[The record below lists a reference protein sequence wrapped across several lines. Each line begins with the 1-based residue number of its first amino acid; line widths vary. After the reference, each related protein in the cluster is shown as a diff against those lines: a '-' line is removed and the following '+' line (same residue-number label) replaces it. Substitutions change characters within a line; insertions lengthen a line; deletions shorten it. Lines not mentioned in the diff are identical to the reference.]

1 MSRYAI
7 QSRNSNVEQYQTQ
20 SMNKFVKLFKNN
32 NVTQSLTQLM
42 SKCVIQS
49 MNKFAIQ
56 FMIKFVK
63 VHSHHMVYLAVE
75 LEVLLV
81 EVETLLMVQ
90 CQDMELLLLLL
101 VGKYPDR
108 NAKMYPVNNVR
119 TYQNR
124 YQGKSA

>member
-7 QSRNSNVEQYQTQ
+7 QSKNSNAEQYQTQ

-42 SKCVIQS
+42 SKCVIHS

-81 EVETLLMVQ
+81 EVETLVMVQ
-90 CQDMELLLLLL
+90 SPDMELLLLLL
-101 VGKYPDR
+101 VGK
-108 NAKMYPVNNVR
+108 
-119 TYQNR
+119 
-124 YQGKSA
+124 